1 MRSARV
7 SVTLPPEYA
16 GIYAAVAAKLG
27 ISRSAL
33 LAGLLMDLADE
44 LAPVA
49 NALASVE
56 GGSAKRA
63 RGKSMEAVE
72 EAVVALQRQL
82 DTVQA
87 ELGELF
93 PASRKG
99 RG

>member
-7 SVTLPPEYA
+7 SIALPPEYA
-16 GIYAAVAAKLG
+16 GVYAAMAAKLG

-33 LAGLLMDLADE
+33 LAGLLVDLADE

-49 NALASVE
+49 NALTAAE
-56 GGSAKRA
+56 GGAAKRA

-72 EAVVALQRQL
+72 EAVGALQRRL

-87 ELGELF
+87 EIGELF